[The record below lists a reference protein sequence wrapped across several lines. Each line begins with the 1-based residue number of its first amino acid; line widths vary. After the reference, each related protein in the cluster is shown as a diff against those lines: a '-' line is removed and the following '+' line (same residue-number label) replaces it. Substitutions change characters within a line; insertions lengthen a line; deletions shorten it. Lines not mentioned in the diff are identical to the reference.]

1 VPIVLFTLAAY
12 LPAILGGFI
21 WDDDDYVVNNTA
33 LLNLDGLRRIWFE
46 LGATRQYYPMV
57 FTSFW
62 LERHLWGLDPQGYHA
77 VNVLLHAL
85 AAILLGRVLSRLQV
99 PGAWLAAAIFA
110 LHPVHVESVAWITER
125 KNVLS
130 AVFYFAAALAYLR
143 FVGQTSCLPVE
154 AASCSRENEA
164 AMPGDVARASRP
176 STRKQTGETP
186 VPLPLGEGEAHGE
199 EEDGAGMPREPS
211 GWKPDPR
218 RWYLAAL
225 LLFVCALLSKTVTC
239 SLPAALLLVFW
250 WRKGR
255 LDKAT
260 VLPTLPFFGI
270 GVVFG
275 LLTSWMEKHSV
286 GAQGAE
292 WSLTFLERCLV
303 AGRALWFYALKL
315 VWPSG
320 LTFIYPR
327 WEIDTGVWWQWVFP
341 VASVAMVVVLWRA
354 RHRLGRGPLVAALF
368 FWGTLFPALGFV
380 DVYPMRYSFVADHFQ
395 YLASVGLIA
404 LGAAALYRLCNR
416 SRRGD
421 EADGSKLSTLNP
433 QLSTLLWLLPVVL
446 GVLTWQQAGIYRNA
460 EGLWRDTLAKNPT
473 CGMAHNNL
481 GLLLADQGKKEEAES
496 HYRRALEIDPD
507 HQEALN
513 NLGLIFI
520 RKGLVSEAADRFR
533 RALQLR
539 PNDPKALVNMGNVL
553 LTQGRVDE
561 AMQHFDKSLR
571 IDSYS
576 PEAWVNM
583 GTALAGQKRYTEA
596 ISYFKMAA
604 RLEPNN
610 ADNEI
615 NLGDALIE
623 LGNPDEAAIHLSRA
637 VQQNPGDAKAHGD
650 LARALAMQGKYA
662 EAMARYTEAMRLSPK
677 DPSIRYNSGVV
688 LGLMGRTKEAIEQ
701 YRLALEYKPDYPE
714 AYNNLGVALTV
725 EGRENE
731 AIAFYTEALRLK
743 PDYAEAHNNLAYVLA
758 KLGRRDE
765 AIAHLNEAIRLKPD
779 YEQARKQLRELGGQ
793 LPN

>member
-1 VPIVLFTLAAY
+1 MGEKTSDEHGKAPSGRIQAEAWFGGQRRALTFVTLLLGVTLIAY
-12 LPAILGGFI
+12 LPAIHGGFI
-21 WDDDDYVVNNTA
+21 WDDDDYITENRT
-33 LLNLDGLRRIWFE
+33 LIDLEGLRRIWFQ
-46 LGATRQYYPMV
+46 LGATPQYYPLV

-62 LERHLWGLDPQGYHA
+62 LERRLWGVDPQGYHV

-99 PGAWLAAAIFA
+99 PGAWLAAAVFA

-143 FVGQTSCLPVE
+143 FVGQTSCLPPPHP
-154 AASCSRENEA
+154 SLS
-164 AMPGDVARASRP
+164 PG
-176 STRKQTGETP
+176 G
-186 VPLPLGEGEAHGE
+186 GEGGVS
-199 EEDGAGMPREPS
+199 S
-211 GWKPDPR
+211 GWKPDPQSR
-218 RWYLAAL
+218 NWRWYLAAL
-225 LLFVCALLSKTVTC
+225 LLFACALLSKTVTC

-341 VASVAMVVVLWRA
+341 VAAVAMVVVLWRA